1 MKAKVKSVDLGTD
14 IGVFEYVPECQDC
27 FCLWMTFTVGRMDS
41 DGGDCFRLRVCTP
54 EWLKNNIWHISWGRH
69 MLVVNNGYRSH
80 EIIEYVGELVSL
92 LDEKDW
98 LALAGKLARVMEW
111 EFEDY
116 A

>member
-1 MKAKVKSVDLGTD
+1 
-14 IGVFEYVPECQDC
+14 
-27 FCLWMTFTVGRMDS
+27 
-41 DGGDCFRLRVCTP
+41 
-54 EWLKNNIWHISWGRH
+54 

-80 EIIEYVGELVSL
+80 EIIEYVGELVSS

-98 LALAGKLARVMEW
+98 LALAGKLAHVMEW